1 MKRLALITATAV
13 ALALPATAQQA
24 KRSELSLPIVAYTP
38 VIAKNADALQL
49 NEEQLSA
56 LKAWLDTMPAQ
67 RKALEGE
74 AIALRAKLRDAIN
87 ADSPQEDR
95 QALAEQIGD
104 AETRLVMMRSA
115 CTDHWRGILTPEQ
128 FAMMQ
133 EIAMAQ

>member
-1 MKRLALITATAV
+1 MKHFALTTALAV

-24 KRSELSLPIVAYTP
+24 RRSELSLPIVAYTP

-74 AIALRAKLRDAIN
+74 AIALRARLRDAIN
-87 ADSPQEDR
+87 AGSPQEER

-133 EIAMAQ
+133 EIAMAR